1 MKRSSFR
8 FLWIGQSLANGGDL
22 FYIIGL
28 LQILYDRTGSATI
41 MTTVPFAITFSRLG
55 GGVVAPWVMDRF
67 PLQKILVSSQGGK
80 SLLLYF
86 LVGFD
91 LQSISIL
98 FPLISAIA
106 FLDGWATPT
115 RQALLPRLVSSTEL
129 VKANSWMAMV
139 DQTVQL
145 GGWAVGGVLA
155 ALLGGP
161 ALVMG
166 AGILFTIS
174 TALMARIQ
182 VGERKKSPP
191 IRQKPGPTWSE
202 GWLAIRQIPSLR
214 TVAVIDGLDGLAN
227 VVWIAAILY
236 LYVEEVIR
244 QSEVWWGL
252 INAAFFAGLLA
263 GGLLGLKGESA
274 IRRRL
279 SLCIGGGTFLLAV
292 FTLCFGY
299 SPIPWLSLILS
310 TGVGVATQIKGIG
323 QQTVIQWQ
331 TSDPLLP
338 KVFAARE
345 WILTATFV
353 STPRGMTAS
362 SYFLWPGF
370 PLPSGDKSSLS
381 PIFHP
386 KSLLIPSTALS
397 PCLCCPTSL
406 MCLLLVEGLL

>member
-41 MTTVPFAITFSRLG
+41 MTAVPFAITFSRLG

-292 FTLCFGY
+292 Y
-299 SPIPWLSLILS
+299 
-310 TGVGVATQIKGIG
+310 
-323 QQTVIQWQ
+323 
-331 TSDPLLP
+331 PLLWP
-338 KVFAARE
+338 LSHPLALLDPVHRCGGGHADQRHRSTDRDSMADIRSAAPQS
-345 WILTATFV
+345 F
-353 STPRGMTAS
+353 
-362 SYFLWPGF
+362 
-370 PLPSGDKSSLS
+370 
-381 PIFHP
+381 
-386 KSLLIPSTALS
+386 
-397 PCLCCPTSL
+397 CCPGMDPDRHLRFNSSGNDSFILFSVARISSTF
-406 MCLLLVEGLL
+406 G